1 MFSEF
6 WMLYPK
12 KHAKKYAEKCFNR
25 LSLADK
31 QAALDGLQ
39 KYLKYWEIRGTD
51 SEYIMNPSTYI
62 NQARWEDELDLE
74 PSKPKI
80 PEPAWWASEASII
93 AKGKELGIHPL
104 PGQDLFQLKGR
115 IIDRLKQVA

>member
-12 KHAKKYAEKCFNR
+12 KHGKRYAEKCFNR
-25 LSLADK
+25 LSMADK

-39 KYLKYWEIRGTD
+39 KYLKYWELKGTD
-51 SEYIMNPSTYI
+51 SEYIMHPSTYI

-74 PSKPKI
+74 VKKQKI
-80 PEPAWWASEASII
+80 PEAAWWSSEASII
-93 AKGKELGIHPL
+93 AKGKELGVFAL